1 MKGTEVAGIYLL
13 LTSLVTLVLIG
24 MQGPSVSF
32 SLQPLGL
39 STLLFF
45 VFLPQSIEFLVAGA
59 LVSPVPAFVTL
70 VIFVIDLIAG
80 LGLMLA

>member
-1 MKGTEVAGIYLL
+1 MKGREAAGIYLL
-13 LTSLVTLVLIG
+13 LTSLVMVVLLAVPG
-24 MQGPSVSF
+24 APVGF

-59 LVSPVPAFVTL
+59 LVSPVPAFVSL
-70 VIFVIDLIAG
+70 VVLAIDLIAG